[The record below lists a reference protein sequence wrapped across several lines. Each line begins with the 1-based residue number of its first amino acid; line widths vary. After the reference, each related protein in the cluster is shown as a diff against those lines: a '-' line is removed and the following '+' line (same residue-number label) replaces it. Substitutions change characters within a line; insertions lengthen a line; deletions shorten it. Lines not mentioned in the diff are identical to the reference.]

1 MASEN
6 SSGSKGL
13 QGILDELPVD
23 RLKDELRNGLS
34 TVGSKAVESAGHK
47 LTDLTGKLTDV
58 ADGGGVIGQAGKKAA
73 KEAATGGSPVKGAM
87 KGGLSGVKDKVKEK
101 LGGGKS
107 GGEKG
112 TRSTNIVEEIDIGAP
127 VSVVYNQW
135 TQFQDYSGFMKK
147 VESVEQE
154 DDEKVTF
161 KAQVFWSHRTWE
173 ATILEQVP
181 DEKIVWRSK
190 GQKGHVDGAVT
201 FHELAPNLTRVLVVL
216 EYYPQGFMERT
227 GNLWRAQG
235 RRARLELKHFRR
247 HVMTELLKNPDEV
260 EGWRGEIHEGEVVRS
275 HEEVVEEEEQQQD
288 DQYDESEEPEEGEE
302 SEDEGS
308 EDESEDEV
316 SVDEYDE
323 GEEPEEEYDEGEPEE
338 GEADEYEEPEEAED
352 EPEEEY
358 EEPEDEADEEE
369 YEEPEEGEEYDEDA
383 YEEEPEAEEEEPE
396 DEYEEEAEDEEPEP
410 EEEEPEDEAEPE
422 DEEPEERPRR
432 RRRKKAA

>member
-308 EDESEDEV
+308 EDE
-316 SVDEYDE
+316 
-323 GEEPEEEYDEGEPEE
+323 
-338 GEADEYEEPEEAED
+338 ADEYEEPEEAED

-410 EEEEPEDEAEPE
+410 EEEEEPEDEAEPE